1 MRYPPEHKEASRAAL
16 VAASGALAKAEGFAG
31 TGLQALVGA
40 AGVTTGAFYS
50 QFSGKDEL
58 LTAIVEHEID
68 RILPWFQ
75 GQTPAGLMQV
85 LAMYLSPQHADHPGQ
100 GCAIPALGPEIA
112 RADAATR
119 QAFEQRIVQ
128 VHAAVADS
136 LGDGDAAWGVIAQ
149 AVGAVVIARAMASR
163 KGRQEVLAAALGQA
177 RQAVARAAGAPANGK
192 GKAGVDD

>member
-1 MRYPPEHKEASRAAL
+1 MRYPPDHKEASRAAL

-50 QFSGKDEL
+50 QFAGKDEL
-58 LTAIVEHEID
+58 LTSIVEHEID

-75 GQTPAGLMQV
+75 GKSPAELTQV
-85 LAMYLSPQHADHPGQ
+85 LAMYLSPPHADHPGR

-112 RADAATR
+112 RADTATR
-119 QAFEQRIVQ
+119 QAFEERIGQVQ
-128 VHAAVADS
+128 AAIATS
-136 LGDGDAAWGVIAQ
+136 LGDSDAAWGVIAQ

-163 KGRQEVLAAALGQA
+163 KGKQEVLRAVLGQA
-177 RQAVARAAGAPANGK
+177 QQVVGAATATATE
-192 GKAGVDD
+192 D